1 MSEIDFAMAYKFAD
15 PAIPKL
21 KFQLRFRTEDVELGS
36 PSLSNPA
43 GQLIATVVDYGHPDH
58 GLEIPVSRPD
68 VLFNDVEAAVDRD
81 HLPFLEPNR
90 VNLAQIRR
98 RIHNAGLD

>member
-1 MSEIDFAMAYKFAD
+1 MSEIDFAMVYKFVD

-21 KFQLRFRTEDVELGS
+21 KFQLRFRTD
-36 PSLSNPA
+36 
-43 GQLIATVVDYGHPDH
+43 
-58 GLEIPVSRPD
+58 
-68 VLFNDVEAAVDRD
+68 DVEAAVDRD